1 MRYGIRRIIVAALA
15 LAAGIAPSLGAEFDP
30 RGLWKTT
37 SGESRYHFIYCG
49 DSQTLCATLV
59 WLNKAAMK
67 TPARKQ
73 LGTYAYTNAVHT
85 APNTWR
91 GRLTYNGMSTMAT
104 VKLTS
109 AHKLTISGCYFI
121 WCKSFDLVKV
131 SG

>member
-1 MRYGIRRIIVAALA
+1 MRYGIRRAVVAVLA
-15 LAAGIAPSLGAEFDP
+15 LAVGIAPSLGAEFDP

-37 SGESRYHFIYCG
+37 TGESRYHFVYCG
-49 DSQTLCATLV
+49 GGHLCATLV
-59 WLNKAAMK
+59 WLNQAAMK
-67 TPARKQ
+67 TPARRQ

-91 GRLTYNGMSTMAT
+91 GTLTYNGMSTTAT

-109 AHKLTISGCYFI
+109 ARKLTISGCYFI